1 MASYVL
7 TLQSNYC
14 KHFGAHPARLF
25 SKSTFIFTYMVA
37 FFFFFFFKNVDHSRH
52 LSLELV
58 GFFFFRDIICHKLLI
73 YSCLSGG
80 TWMESPGLFNVLLSG
95 VRTFELLCGVRC

>member
-37 FFFFFFFKNVDHSRH
+37 FFFFFFFKTWITQGIFPWNLLAS
-52 LSLELV
+52 
-58 GFFFFRDIICHKLLI
+58 FFFVIEFAI
-73 YSCLSGG
+73 S
-80 TWMESPGLFNVLLSG
+80 F
-95 VRTFELLCGVRC
+95 